1 MSATQDNT
9 MNASVNQTM
18 KSTTRL
24 DQCFSTLKQQNRP
37 ALVSYLTAGDPD
49 AETSRRLLHGLPEA
63 GVDIIELGMPFSDP
77 MADGPAIQKAALRAL
92 ENGQTQAKTL
102 EMVRQFREQNRTTPI
117 VLMGYYNPIFCYGVE
132 RFLTDAAGAGV
143 DGLIVVDLPPEHDA
157 ELCQPAAQH
166 GIDFIRLATPTT
178 DAERLPKVL
187 ANASG
192 FIYYV
197 SVAGVTGGNA
207 PTPERLESSVAHL
220 REHTQLPI
228 AVGFGIRTAE
238 QAATIGRFSDAVV
251 VGSALVD
258 CIEHASSGDDT
269 VTRVHGLVKEL
280 AASVRGCRETRQE
293 RAGLPA

>member
-1 MSATQDNT
+1 
-9 MNASVNQTM
+9 MNDAS
-18 KSTTRL
+18 RL
-24 DQCFSTLKQQNRP
+24 EHCFAALKKENRP

-49 AETSRRLLHGLPEA
+49 AATSRRLLHGLPAA

-102 EMVRQFREQNRTTPI
+102 EMVRSFREQNSTTPI
-117 VLMGYYNPIFCYGVE
+117 VLMGYYNPIFCYGVD
-132 RFLTDAAGAGV
+132 RFLANAARAGV
-143 DGLIVVDLPPEHDA
+143 DGLIVVDLPPEHDE

-178 DAERLPKVL
+178 DAKRLPKVL
-187 ANASG
+187 SNASG

-197 SVAGVTGGNA
+197 SVAGVTGGSA
-207 PTPERLESSVAHL
+207 PTPERLENSVSQL

-228 AVGFGIRTAE
+228 AVGFGIRTTE

-258 CIEHASSGDDT
+258 CIEYASTPDDA
-269 VTRVHGLVKEL
+269 VERIHGLVSEL
-280 AASVRGCRETRQE
+280 AESVRACRR
-293 RAGLPA
+293 

>member
-1 MSATQDNT
+1 MTHTS
-9 MNASVNQTM
+9 
-18 KSTTRL
+18 RL
-24 DQCFSTLKQQNRP
+24 ENCFAALKQQNRP

-49 AETSRRLLHGLPEA
+49 ADTSRRLLHGLPKA

-102 EMVRQFREQNRTTPI
+102 EMVRQFREQNSTTPI
-117 VLMGYYNPIFCYGVE
+117 VLMGYYNPIYCYGVE
-132 RFLTDAAGAGV
+132 RFLTDAAKAGV
-143 DGLIVVDLPPEHDA
+143 DGLIVVDLPPEHDE

-178 DAERLPKVL
+178 DAKRLPKVL

-197 SVAGVTGGNA
+197 SVAGVTGGSA
-207 PTPERLESSVAHL
+207 PTPERLEGAVAGL
-220 REHTQLPI
+220 REHTELPI

-238 QAATIGRFSDAVV
+238 QATAIGRYSDAVV

-258 CIEHASSGDDT
+258 CIENANTPDEA
-269 VTRVHGLVKEL
+269 VERVHGLVNEL
-280 AASVRGCRETRQE
+280 AESVRACRLSRLKQSQVECIS
-293 RAGLPA
+293 

>member
-1 MSATQDNT
+1 MTHTS
-9 MNASVNQTM
+9 
-18 KSTTRL
+18 RL
-24 DQCFSTLKQQNRP
+24 EYCFAALKQQNRP

-49 AETSRRLLHGLPEA
+49 AETSRRLLHGLPKA

-92 ENGQTQAKTL
+92 NNGQTQAKTL
-102 EMVRQFREQNRTTPI
+102 EMVRRFRAEDSTTPI
-117 VLMGYYNPIFCYGVE
+117 VLMGYYNPIYCYGVE
-132 RFLTDAAGAGV
+132 RFLTDAAKAGV
-143 DGLIVVDLPPEHDA
+143 DGLIVVDLPPEHDE

-178 DAERLPKVL
+178 DAKRLPKVL

-197 SVAGVTGGNA
+197 SVAGVTGGSA
-207 PTPERLESSVAHL
+207 PTPERLEGAVAGL
-220 REHTQLPI
+220 RKHTELPI

-238 QAATIGRFSDAVV
+238 QAAAIGRYSDAVV

-258 CIEHASSGDDT
+258 CIENANTPDEA
-269 VTRVHGLVKEL
+269 VERVHGLVSEL
-280 AASVRGCRETRQE
+280 AESVRACREVSEEHQF
-293 RAGLPA
+293 

>member
-1 MSATQDNT
+1 MQRTS
-9 MNASVNQTM
+9 
-18 KSTTRL
+18 RL
-24 DQCFSTLKQQNRP
+24 DQCFAALKANNRP
-37 ALVSYLTAGDPD
+37 ALVSYLTAGDPN
-49 AETSRRLLHGLPEA
+49 AETSKRLLQGLPAA

-102 EMVRQFREQNRTTPI
+102 EMVRSFREQNSTTPI
-117 VLMGYYNPIFCYGVE
+117 VLMGYYNPIYRYGVE
-132 RFLTDAAGAGV
+132 RFLADAASAGV
-143 DGLIVVDLPPEHDA
+143 DGLIVVDLPPEHDE

-178 DAERLPKVL
+178 DAKRLPKVL
-187 ANASG
+187 SNTSG

-197 SVAGVTGGNA
+197 SVAGVTGVSA
-207 PTPERLESSVAHL
+207 PTPERLESAVGQL

-228 AVGFGIRTAE
+228 AVGFGIRTAG

-258 CIEHASSGDDT
+258 CIEHASTPDE
-269 VTRVHGLVKEL
+269 VVERVHSLASEL
-280 AASVRGCRETRQE
+280 AESVRGCRK
-293 RAGLPA
+293 GS

>member
-1 MSATQDNT
+1 MNT
-9 MNASVNQTM
+9 HS
-18 KSTTRL
+18 RL
-24 DQCFSTLKQQNRP
+24 EHCFAALKQQNRP

-92 ENGQTQAKTL
+92 KNGQNQAKTL
-102 EMVRQFREQNRTTPI
+102 EMVRSFREQNSTTPI
-117 VLMGYYNPIFCYGVE
+117 VLMGYYNPIYCYGVE
-132 RFLTDAAGAGV
+132 RFLSDAASAGV
-143 DGLIVVDLPPEHDA
+143 DGLIVVDLPPEHDE

-178 DAERLPKVL
+178 DAKRLPKVL
-187 ANASG
+187 GNASG

-197 SVAGVTGGNA
+197 SVAGVTGGSA
-207 PTPERLESSVAHL
+207 PTPERLERSVAQL
-220 REHTQLPI
+220 REHTKLPI

-258 CIEHASSGDDT
+258 CIEHASTPDEA
-269 VTRVHGLVKEL
+269 VEQVHSLVSEL
-280 AASVRGCRETRQE
+280 AESVRACRTASEPQ
-293 RAGLPA
+293 AC

>member
-1 MSATQDNT
+1 MSAIQETVMNNT
-9 MNASVNQTM
+9 S
-18 KSTTRL
+18 RL
-24 DQCFSTLKQQNRP
+24 EHCFAALKQQDRP
-37 ALVSYLTAGDPD
+37 ALISYLTAGDPD

-92 ENGQTQAKTL
+92 GNGQTQAKTL
-102 EMVRQFREQNRTTPI
+102 EMVRRFREENSTTPI

-132 RFLTDAAGAGV
+132 RFLTDAARAGV
-143 DGLIVVDLPPEHDA
+143 DGLIVVDLPPEHDE
-157 ELCQPAAQH
+157 ELCQPAARH

-178 DAERLPKVL
+178 DAKRLPKVL

-197 SVAGVTGGNA
+197 SVAGVTGGSA
-207 PTPERLESSVAHL
+207 PTPERLENAVGQL
-220 REHTQLPI
+220 REHTDLPI

-238 QAATIGRFSDAVV
+238 QAAIIGRFSDAMV

-258 CIEHASSGDDT
+258 CIEHADT
-269 VTRVHGLVKEL
+269 ADEAVERVHSLVSEL
-280 AASVRGCRETRQE
+280 AESVRACRKVSEAQ
-293 RAGLPA
+293 AC

>member
-1 MSATQDNT
+1 MP
-9 MNASVNQTM
+9 
-18 KSTTRL
+18 TTSRL
-24 DQCFSTLKQQNRP
+24 EQCFAALKQQGRP

-49 AETSRRLLHGLPEA
+49 PDTSHRLIHGLPAA

-92 ENGQTQAKTL
+92 NNGQTQAKTL
-102 EMVRQFREQNRTTPI
+102 EMVRRFRQDNTTTPI

-132 RFLTDAAGAGV
+132 RFLADAAEAGI
-143 DGLIVVDLPPEHDA
+143 DGLIVVDLPPEHDE
-157 ELCQPAAQH
+157 ELCQPAARH

-178 DAERLPKVL
+178 DAKRLPRVL
-187 ANASG
+187 GNASG

-207 PTPERLESSVAHL
+207 PTPERLETAVGEL
-220 REHTQLPI
+220 RAKTDLPI

-238 QAATIGRFSDAVV
+238 QAAVIGRYSDGVV

-258 CIEHASSGDDT
+258 CIENATSPDDA
-269 VTRVHGLVKEL
+269 VEQVHGLVREL
-280 AASVRGCRETRQE
+280 SVSLHSCRTQCEVID
-293 RAGLPA
+293 

>member
-1 MSATQDNT
+1 MNT
-9 MNASVNQTM
+9 P
-18 KSTTRL
+18 TRL
-24 DQCFSTLKQQNRP
+24 KDCFAALKQQNRP

-49 AETSRRLLHGLPEA
+49 AETSRRLLHGLPDA

-92 ENGQTQAKTL
+92 EGGQTQVKTL
-102 EMVRQFREQNRTTPI
+102 DMVRRFREQNSTTPI
-117 VLMGYYNPIFCYGVE
+117 VLMGYYNPIYCYGVE
-132 RFLTDAAGAGV
+132 RFLTEAASVGV
-143 DGLIVVDLPPEHDA
+143 DGLIVVDLPPEHDE

-178 DAERLPKVL
+178 DAKRLPKVL
-187 ANASG
+187 SNTSG

-197 SVAGVTGGNA
+197 SVAGVTGGSA
-207 PTPERLESSVAHL
+207 PTPERLEASVTQL
-220 REHTQLPI
+220 REYTELPI

-258 CIEHASSGDDT
+258 CIEHASTPDEA
-269 VTRVHGLVKEL
+269 VERVHGLVSEL
-280 AASVRGCRETRQE
+280 AESVRVCRKVSESQVC
-293 RAGLPA
+293 

>member
-1 MSATQDNT
+1 MNT
-9 MNASVNQTM
+9 TS
-18 KSTTRL
+18 RL
-24 DQCFSTLKQQNRP
+24 EDCFAALKQQNRP

-49 AETSRRLLHGLPEA
+49 AETSRRLLHGLPKA

-102 EMVRQFREQNRTTPI
+102 EMVRRFRVENSTTPI
-117 VLMGYYNPIFCYGVE
+117 VLMGYYNPIYCYGVE
-132 RFLTDAAGAGV
+132 RFLTDAAKAGV
-143 DGLIVVDLPPEHDA
+143 DGLIVVDLPPEHDE

-178 DAERLPKVL
+178 DAKRLPKVL

-197 SVAGVTGGNA
+197 SVAGVTGGSA
-207 PTPERLESSVAHL
+207 PTPEKLEGAVAGL
-220 REHTQLPI
+220 REHTELPI

-258 CIEHASSGDDT
+258 CIEKATTPDEA
-269 VTRVHGLVKEL
+269 VERVHGLVSEL
-280 AASVRGCRETRQE
+280 AESVRACREVREPQVC
-293 RAGLPA
+293 

>member
-1 MSATQDNT
+1 MTHTSRLEHCF
-9 MNASVNQTM
+9 AS
-18 KSTTRL
+18 
-24 DQCFSTLKQQNRP
+24 LKQQNRP

-49 AETSRRLLHGLPEA
+49 AETSRRLLHGLPKA

-92 ENGQTQAKTL
+92 NNGQTQAKTL
-102 EMVRQFREQNRTTPI
+102 EMVRRFREDDSATPI

-132 RFLTDAAGAGV
+132 RFLTDAALAGV
-143 DGLIVVDLPPEHDA
+143 DGLIVVDLPPEHDE
-157 ELCQPAAQH
+157 ELCTPAAQH

-178 DAERLPKVL
+178 DAKRLPKVL

-197 SVAGVTGGNA
+197 SVAGVTGGSA
-207 PTPERLESSVAHL
+207 PTSERLESSVAKL
-220 REHTQLPI
+220 REHTELPI

-238 QAATIGRFSDAVV
+238 QATTIGRYSDAVV

-258 CIEHASSGDDT
+258 CIEHANTPDEA
-269 VTRVHGLVKEL
+269 VERVHGLVSEL
-280 AASVRGCRETRQE
+280 AESVRACREEFEPQ
-293 RAGLPA
+293 AC

>member
-1 MSATQDNT
+1 M
-9 MNASVNQTM
+9 
-18 KSTTRL
+18 
-24 DQCFSTLKQQNRP
+24 
-37 ALVSYLTAGDPD
+37 
-49 AETSRRLLHGLPEA
+49 
-63 GVDIIELGMPFSDP
+63 DIIELGMPFSDP

-102 EMVRQFREQNRTTPI
+102 EMVRQFREQNSTTPI
-117 VLMGYYNPIFCYGVE
+117 VLMGYYNPIYCYGVE
-132 RFLTDAAGAGV
+132 RFLTDAAKAGV
-143 DGLIVVDLPPEHDA
+143 DGLIVVDLPPEHDE

-178 DAERLPKVL
+178 DAKRLPKVL

-197 SVAGVTGGNA
+197 SVAGVTGGSA
-207 PTPERLESSVAHL
+207 PTPERLESAVNQL
-220 REHTQLPI
+220 REHTPLPI

-258 CIEHASSGDDT
+258 CIEYASSGDDA

-280 AASVRGCRETRQE
+280 AESVRGCRKGQQE
-293 RAGLPA
+293 HASLPA

>member
-1 MSATQDNT
+1 
-9 MNASVNQTM
+9 MNHSP
-18 KSTTRL
+18 RIE
-24 DQCFSTLKQQNRP
+24 QCFAALKQQNRP

-49 AETSRRLLHGLPEA
+49 ADTSRRLLHGLPSA

-92 ENGQTQAKTL
+92 NNGQTQAKTL
-102 EMVRQFREQNRTTPI
+102 EMVRHFREENSTTPI

-132 RFLTDAAGAGV
+132 RFLADAARAGV
-143 DGLIVVDLPPEHDA
+143 DGLIVVDLPPEHDE
-157 ELCQPAAQH
+157 ELCTPAAQH
-166 GIDFIRLATPTT
+166 SIDFIRLATPTT
-178 DAERLPKVL
+178 DAKRLPKVL

-197 SVAGVTGGNA
+197 SVAGVTGGSA
-207 PTPERLESSVAHL
+207 PTSERLESSVAKL
-220 REHTQLPI
+220 REHTELPI

-258 CIEHASSGDDT
+258 CIENANTPDEA
-269 VTRVHGLVKEL
+269 VERVHGLVSEL
-280 AASVRGCRETRQE
+280 AESVRACREVEE
-293 RAGLPA
+293 RMEEQLSV

>member
-1 MSATQDNT
+1 MTHS
-9 MNASVNQTM
+9 S
-18 KSTTRL
+18 RL
-24 DQCFSTLKQQNRP
+24 EQCFATLKQQNRP

-49 AETSRRLLHGLPEA
+49 ADTSHRLLHGLPDA

-92 ENGQTQAKTL
+92 ESGQTQTKTL
-102 EMVRQFREQNRTTPI
+102 EMVRNFRQENSTTPV
-117 VLMGYYNPIFCYGVE
+117 VLMGYYNPIYCYGVE
-132 RFLTDAAGAGV
+132 RFLTDAATAGV
-143 DGLIVVDLPPEHDA
+143 DGLIVVDLPPEHDE

-178 DAERLPKVL
+178 DARRLPKVL

-197 SVAGVTGGNA
+197 SVAGVTGGSA
-207 PTPERLESSVAHL
+207 PTPERLENSVAHL
-220 REHTQLPI
+220 REHTDLPI

-258 CIEHASSGDDT
+258 CIEHAASGDDA
-269 VTRVHGLVKEL
+269 VEQVHGLVSEL
-280 AASVRGCRETRQE
+280 AESVRACREVDEQVIS
-293 RAGLPA
+293 

>member
-1 MSATQDNT
+1 MPTIS
-9 MNASVNQTM
+9 
-18 KSTTRL
+18 RL
-24 DQCFSTLKQQNRP
+24 EQCFAALKQQDRP

-49 AETSRRLLHGLPEA
+49 PETSHRLIHGLPAA

-92 ENGQTQAKTL
+92 NNGQTQAKTL
-102 EMVRQFREQNRTTPI
+102 EMVRRFREANTTTPI

-132 RFLTDAAGAGV
+132 RFLADAAKAGI
-143 DGLIVVDLPPEHDA
+143 DGLIVVDLPPEHDE
-157 ELCQPAAQH
+157 ELCQPAARH

-178 DAERLPKVL
+178 DAKRLPRVL
-187 ANASG
+187 GNASG

-207 PTPERLESSVAHL
+207 PTPERLENAVGEL
-220 REHTQLPI
+220 RARADLPI

-238 QAATIGRFSDAVV
+238 QAAIIGRYSDGVV

-258 CIEHASSGDDT
+258 CIEHAASPDDA
-269 VTRVHGLVKEL
+269 VDQVHGLVREL
-280 AASVRGCRETRQE
+280 AASLHTCRILCEVVD
-293 RAGLPA
+293 